1 MAAIAPAFAGVP
13 TRAIRARAPRISSR
27 ASVGPAVIARR
38 APGPAWTQLAS
49 SSSSRDRDRI
59 RCGTRTFAAASD
71 ATAAPDAAAD
81 PDAPAK
87 LDLKGDELVLVVG
100 GAGRVGRRIV
110 TRLTSSGCR
119 CRVLTRDPSSSAAS
133 SLLDACPPGTVEL
146 TRGDVTERG
155 PEGDAALAAAI
166 AGCTQVVACFGAQRL
181 SKITD
186 ILGVGSP
193 ETNDRTHPAAVNHR
207 GVARLAA
214 LAASAGTV
222 RRFVRVTGMS
232 VGYHPANFVAVAL
245 NAVLSMTITWQLLG
259 EKAVRDSGLEYTV
272 VRPGNLLE
280 TPRPDGSVVLVGH
293 GDAHVP
299 AGKVSRDDVAEL
311 IALSMFRAN
320 CANATIGVAGA
331 PAPTGGIRSEMAWD
345 PARGMHYRAV
355 EHEETVYEGTDLDGM
370 LAGVGKDIG
379 ELNEKRHKPFV
390 AAFVALLCGVGVA
403 FAWALVAAVRAVF
416 KL

>member
-1 MAAIAPAFAGVP
+1 
-13 TRAIRARAPRISSR
+13 
-27 ASVGPAVIARR
+27 
-38 APGPAWTQLAS
+38 
-49 SSSSRDRDRI
+49 
-59 RCGTRTFAAASD
+59 
-71 ATAAPDAAAD
+71 
-81 PDAPAK
+81 
-87 LDLKGDELVLVVG
+87 
-100 GAGRVGRRIV
+100 
-110 TRLTSSGCR
+110 
-119 CRVLTRDPSSSAAS
+119 
-133 SLLDACPPGTVEL
+133 
-146 TRGDVTERG
+146 
-155 PEGDAALAAAI
+155 
-166 AGCTQVVACFGAQRL
+166 
-181 SKITD
+181 
-186 ILGVGSP
+186 
-193 ETNDRTHPAAVNHR
+193 
-207 GVARLAA
+207 
-214 LAASAGTV
+214 
-222 RRFVRVTGMS
+222 
-232 VGYHPANFVAVAL
+232 
-245 NAVLSMTITWQLLG
+245 MTITWQLLG

-280 TPRPDGSVVLVGH
+280 IPRLDGSVVLVGH

>member
-1 MAAIAPAFAGVP
+1 MAAIASALAGVP
-13 TRAIRARAPRISSR
+13 TRTIRARAPRISSR

-81 PDAPAK
+81 PDAPTK

-146 TRGDVTERG
+146 ARGDVTERG

-232 VGYHPANFVAVAL
+232 VGYHPGNFVAVAL
-245 NAVLSMTITWQLLG
+245 NAVLS
-259 EKAVRDSGLEYTV
+259 
-272 VRPGNLLE
+272 
-280 TPRPDGSVVLVGH
+280 
-293 GDAHVP
+293 
-299 AGKVSRDDVAEL
+299 
-311 IALSMFRAN
+311 
-320 CANATIGVAGA
+320 
-331 PAPTGGIRSEMAWD
+331 
-345 PARGMHYRAV
+345 
-355 EHEETVYEGTDLDGM
+355 
-370 LAGVGKDIG
+370 
-379 ELNEKRHKPFV
+379 
-390 AAFVALLCGVGVA
+390 
-403 FAWALVAAVRAVF
+403 
-416 KL
+416 

>member
-1 MAAIAPAFAGVP
+1 M
-13 TRAIRARAPRISSR
+13 
-27 ASVGPAVIARR
+27 
-38 APGPAWTQLAS
+38 
-49 SSSSRDRDRI
+49 
-59 RCGTRTFAAASD
+59 
-71 ATAAPDAAAD
+71 
-81 PDAPAK
+81 
-87 LDLKGDELVLVVG
+87 G

-146 TRGDVTERG
+146 TRGDVTELG

-193 ETNDRTHPAAVNHR
+193 ETNDATHPAAVNHR

-232 VGYHPANFVAVAL
+232 VGYHPGNFVAVAL
-245 NAVLSMTITWQLLG
+245 NAVLSMTIKWQLLG

-311 IALSMFRAN
+311 IAISMFRAN
-320 CANATIGVAGA
+320 CADATIGVAGA

-355 EHEETVYEGTDLDGM
+355 EHEETLYEGTDLDGM

-379 ELNEKRHKPFV
+379 ELNEKKHKPFV
-390 AAFVALLCGVGVA
+390 AAFVSLLCGVGVA
-403 FAWALVAAVRAVF
+403 FAWACVVVVRAAF
-416 KL
+416 GL

>member
-1 MAAIAPAFAGVP
+1 M
-13 TRAIRARAPRISSR
+13 
-27 ASVGPAVIARR
+27 
-38 APGPAWTQLAS
+38 
-49 SSSSRDRDRI
+49 
-59 RCGTRTFAAASD
+59 
-71 ATAAPDAAAD
+71 
-81 PDAPAK
+81 
-87 LDLKGDELVLVVG
+87 
-100 GAGRVGRRIV
+100 GRRIV

-119 CRVLTRDPSSSAAS
+119 CRVLTRDPSSSAAV

-146 TRGDVTERG
+146 TRGDVTEHG

-311 IALSMFRAN
+311 IALSMFRDN
-320 CANATIGVAGA
+320 CADATIGVAGA

-355 EHEETVYEGTDLDGM
+355 EHEETLYEGTDLDGM

-379 ELNEKRHKPFV
+379 ELNEKKHKPFV
-390 AAFVALLCGVGVA
+390 AAFVSLLCGVGVA
-403 FAWALVAAVRAVF
+403 FAWACVVVVRAAF
-416 KL
+416 GL